1 MSELIYITVGLSK
14 RCCHSRLITHFSS
27 MPLNKVSISRL
38 LSKMRYF
45 LSVSEETSIEQSV
58 SEINV
63 HRKGSIAIQKDS
75 FIFGIL
81 PGATFLLGVYMQ
93 DVINR

>member
-1 MSELIYITVGLSK
+1 VT
-14 RCCHSRLITHFSS
+14 
-27 MPLNKVSISRL
+27 
-38 LSKMRYF
+38 
-45 LSVSEETSIEQSV
+45 EETSIEQSV

-63 HRKGSIAIQKDS
+63 HHKGSIAIQKDS
-75 FIFGIL
+75 FIVGIL